1 MGVLTLCGPGMGR
14 TCYLPLPR
22 HTAGELADVVPD
34 VVLVQS
40 HTGAWERRGN
50 FSPKG
55 GPWRLV
61 KGPHEVG
68 AILMYASVSDG
79 G

>member
-1 MGVLTLCGPGMGR
+1 M
-14 TCYLPLPR
+14 
-22 HTAGELADVVPD
+22 VPD

-50 FSPKG
+50 SSPKG
-55 GPWRLV
+55 G
-61 KGPHEVG
+61 HEVG
-68 AILMYASVSDG
+68 AILTYASVSDG

>member
-1 MGVLTLCGPGMGR
+1 M
-14 TCYLPLPR
+14 
-22 HTAGELADVVPD
+22 VPD
-34 VVLVQS
+34 EVLIQS

-68 AILMYASVSDG
+68 AILTYASVSDG